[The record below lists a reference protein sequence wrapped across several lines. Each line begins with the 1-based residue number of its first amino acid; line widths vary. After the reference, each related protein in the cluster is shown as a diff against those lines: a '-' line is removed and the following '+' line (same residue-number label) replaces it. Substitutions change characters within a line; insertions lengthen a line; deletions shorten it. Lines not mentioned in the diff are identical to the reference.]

1 MFKISNLKIADF
13 LGAPTPEFPKY
24 ATQVLNLANSNAQGT
39 RPRIVGQMSDLMQ
52 QFSGTTMEEWLS
64 WYQQRYPHALEDA
77 TTKVFAMVENL
88 SKVIGQIDRT
98 MVKEWVEDLVLYKT
112 FCGFRFQAAIM
123 KAIAE
128 RENLSHRPA
137 TPEEESKGID
147 GYIGE
152 KAVSIK
158 PVTYKS
164 RSMTLSEN
172 ITVRIIYYEKQK
184 DGIRVDYDFG

>member
-1 MFKISNLKIADF
+1 MFKISNRKIADS
-13 LGAPTPEFPKY
+13 LGAPTPAFPKY

-39 RPRIVGQMSDLMQ
+39 RPEVVGQMSDFMQ
-52 QFSGTTMEEWLS
+52 QFSGTNIEEWAS
-64 WYQQRYPHALEDA
+64 WYQQRYSDRVENA
-77 TTKVFAMVENL
+77 TNKVLAMVENL
-88 SKVIGQIDRT
+88 REVIGQIDRT
-98 MVKEWVEDLVLYKT
+98 MVREWVKDLVLYKT
-112 FCGFRFQAAIM
+112 FCGFRFQTAIL

-128 RENLSHRPA
+128 RENLPHRSA

-152 KAVSIK
+152 QAVSIK

-164 RSMTLSEN
+164 RSMTLSED
-172 ITVRIIYYEKQK
+172 ITVRIIYYEKLK